1 MTVDMAT
8 LDERRAFVLHILY
21 LSKHQNLSY
30 LLSCQNKKGQNIVG
44 VKKIEK
50 AEPWTDEF
58 TDLINDLFVTKSASA
73 IPA

>member
-1 MTVDMAT
+1 MAT

-21 LSKHQNLSY
+21 LSKHQKLSY